1 MYIYRKRTEMDRF
14 RRIMEGGFQGFQT
27 GDARQIIRDSAEVT
41 QYVER
46 NRSHLT
52 YVQQL
57 MNDRIIDEA
66 MGRVKDRGD
75 FEYDGDGAFIYRPG
89 IYHNTQYPQQ
99 LLAEDYP
106 RQNVAQ
112 EYPSHTVY
120 AVPPHQRYNVQ
131 SQPQYTQNDPV
142 MARLEAMEKEMAN
155 LRAENQ
161 ELRSR
166 YGKLK

>member
-1 MYIYRKRTEMDRF
+1 MDRF

-46 NRSHLT
+46 NRAHLT

-75 FEYDGDGAFIYRPG
+75 FEYDGDGAFVYRPG
-89 IYHNTQYPQQ
+89 VYHNTQYPRQI
-99 LLAEDYP
+99 LAE
-106 RQNVAQ
+106 
-112 EYPSHTVY
+112 EYPKQQVCPQHIAQS
-120 AVPPHQRYNVQ
+120 YNYSPQ
-131 SQPQYTQNDPV
+131 TQQYTSNDNV
-142 MARLEAMEKEMAN
+142 MARLEAMEREMVN

-161 ELRSR
+161 ELKTR
-166 YGKLK
+166 YGNLK

>member
-1 MYIYRKRTEMDRF
+1 MDRF

-46 NRSHLT
+46 NRAHLT

-75 FEYDGDGAFIYRPG
+75 FEYDGDGAFVYRPG
-89 IYHNTQYPQQ
+89 VYHNTQYPRQI
-99 LLAEDYP
+99 LAE
-106 RQNVAQ
+106 
-112 EYPSHTVY
+112 EYPKQQVY
-120 AVPPHQRYNVQ
+120 PQHIAQSYNYSPQ
-131 SQPQYTQNDPV
+131 TQQYTSNDNV
-142 MARLEAMEKEMAN
+142 MARLEAMEREMAN

-161 ELRSR
+161 ELKTR
-166 YGKLK
+166 YGNLK

>member
-1 MYIYRKRTEMDRF
+1 MDRF

-46 NRSHLT
+46 NRAHLT

-75 FEYDGDGAFIYRPG
+75 FEYDGDGAFVYRPG
-89 IYHNTQYPQQ
+89 VYHNTQYPRQI
-99 LLAEDYP
+99 LAE
-106 RQNVAQ
+106 
-112 EYPSHTVY
+112 EYPKQQVY
-120 AVPPHQRYNVQ
+120 PQHIAQSYNYSPKTQ
-131 SQPQYTQNDPV
+131 QYTSNDNV
-142 MARLEAMEKEMAN
+142 MARLEAMEREMAN

-161 ELRSR
+161 ELKTR
-166 YGKLK
+166 YGNLK

>member
-1 MYIYRKRTEMDRF
+1 MIYLFHICIFIEKRIEMDRF

-46 NRSHLT
+46 NRAHLT

-75 FEYDGDGAFIYRPG
+75 FEYDGDGAFVYRPG
-89 IYHNTQYPQQ
+89 VYHNTQYPQR

-112 EYPSHTVY
+112 EYPSNTVY
-120 AVPPHQRYNVQ
+120 AVPPHQRYN
-131 SQPQYTQNDPV
+131 QNDNV
-142 MARLEAMEKEMAN
+142 MARLEAMEREMAN

-161 ELRSR
+161 ELKTR
-166 YGKLK
+166 YGNLK

>member
-1 MYIYRKRTEMDRF
+1 MDRF

-46 NRSHLT
+46 NRAHLT

-75 FEYDGDGAFIYRPG
+75 FEYDGDGAFVYRPG
-89 IYHNTQYPQQ
+89 VYHNTQYPQR

-112 EYPSHTVY
+112 EYPSNTVY
-120 AVPPHQRYNVQ
+120 AVPPHQRYN
-131 SQPQYTQNDPV
+131 QNDNV
-142 MARLEAMEKEMAN
+142 MARLEAMEREMAN

-161 ELRSR
+161 ELKTR
-166 YGKLK
+166 YGNLK

>member
-1 MYIYRKRTEMDRF
+1 MDRF

-46 NRSHLT
+46 NRAHLT

-75 FEYDGDGAFIYRPG
+75 FEYDGDGAFVYRPG
-89 IYHNTQYPQQ
+89 TYHNTQYPRQI
-99 LLAEDYP
+99 LAE
-106 RQNVAQ
+106 
-112 EYPSHTVY
+112 EYPKQQVY
-120 AVPPHQRYNVQ
+120 PQHIAQSYNYSPQ
-131 SQPQYTQNDPV
+131 TQQYTSNDNV
-142 MARLEAMEKEMAN
+142 MARLEAMEREMAN

-161 ELRSR
+161 ELKTR
-166 YGKLK
+166 YGNLK

>member
-1 MYIYRKRTEMDRF
+1 
-14 RRIMEGGFQGFQT
+14 MEGGFQGFQT

-46 NRSHLT
+46 NRAHLT

-75 FEYDGDGAFIYRPG
+75 FEYDGDGAFVYRPG
-89 IYHNTQYPQQ
+89 TYHNTQYPRQI
-99 LLAEDYP
+99 LAE
-106 RQNVAQ
+106 
-112 EYPSHTVY
+112 EYPKQQVY
-120 AVPPHQRYNVQ
+120 PQHIAQSYNYSPQ
-131 SQPQYTQNDPV
+131 TQQYTSNDNV
-142 MARLEAMEKEMAN
+142 MARLEAMEREMAN

-161 ELRSR
+161 ELKTR
-166 YGKLK
+166 YGNLK

>member
-1 MYIYRKRTEMDRF
+1 MDRF

-46 NRSHLT
+46 NRAHLT

-66 MGRVKDRGD
+66 MGRVRDKGD
-75 FEYDGDGAFIYRPG
+75 FEYDGDGAFVYRPG
-89 IYHNTQYPQQ
+89 TYHNTQYPQR

-112 EYPSHTVY
+112 EYPSNAVY
-120 AVPPHQRYNVQ
+120 AVPPCQRYGAP
-131 SQPQYTQNDPV
+131 SQPQYTQNDSV
-142 MARLEAMEKEMAN
+142 MARLEAMEREMAN

-161 ELRSR
+161 ELKTR
-166 YGKLK
+166 YGNLK